1 MEQKDNSYPLAMAT
15 SDDINTFLEVMT
27 NLHTLSDLNAAK
39 TVASELLALRKRD
52 QESST
57 VIYRLT
63 EDNAWL
69 IQRSKAAADESRTL
83 NSKVKDLQENL
94 TKLKKDWT
102 EINRVADERGRKLR
116 DESAKVTQLEQHR
129 VNLERGLK
137 DEVYVRGP
145 I

>member
-1 MEQKDNSYPLAMAT
+1 MAT

>member
-15 SDDINTFLEVMT
+15 SDDINAFLEVMT

-137 DEVYVRGP
+137 DEVYVCGP